1 VDIAVNPGLRRF
13 LLGSKRKLQGV
24 VFLLFVA
31 FLIWLASAF
40 YSKTFITVTPV
51 TLRTSHTGTQ
61 LALGADVKLRG
72 IIVGDVRKVSTTGSG
87 AVIKLALQPNKA
99 KLIPSNVLARILP
112 KTLFGQ
118 KFVDLVVPPDAS
130 PTSLRSGSVIP
141 EDRSKNAIEVETVL
155 SNLFPLLET
164 VAPEKLNATL
174 TAIADSLEGRGNQ
187 LGDNLS
193 RLDTYLRTFNQH
205 LPAFTTDISE
215 LASVAD
221 SYDKAA
227 PDLLRF
233 LANSSVTSQ
242 TITSKQGQLLQF
254 LRDTATFADT
264 ATGVLTDNQTRLI
277 QLGQV
282 SRPILDELASRSSN
296 ISQTI
301 DGLAAL
307 APKLEQ
313 VFGTGTNENWLHIQL
328 IPVTPK
334 GAYVAPNDCPKYVN
348 KEGSQYGPNCGTGS
362 AAAGADAGSAAVLP
376 SLPASVQKDLQL
388 NSSAG
393 SATAV
398 SSPADSVVGSPAE
411 QKLIASIVGAVTN
424 AQAKTQLNE
433 SGVADMLLGPMM
445 RGTTIKTDAGGGG
458 G

>member
-1 VDIAVNPGLRRF
+1 MDFAVNPGLQRF

-24 VFLLFVA
+24 GFLLFVA
-31 FLIWLASAF
+31 FMIWLSAAF
-40 YSKTFITVTPV
+40 YNKTFITVTPV
-51 TLRTSHTGTQ
+51 TLEASHTGTQ

-72 IIVGDVRKVSTTGSG
+72 IIVGDVRKVTTTGSG
-87 AVIKLALQPNKA
+87 AVIKIALQPNKA
-99 KLIPSNVLARILP
+99 KLIPDNVLARILP

-118 KFVDLVVPPDAS
+118 KFVDLVIPPNAAT
-130 PTSLRSGSVIP
+130 TSLRSGDVIP

-155 SNLFPLLET
+155 SAILPVLRT

-174 TAIADSLEGRGNQ
+174 TSIANALEGRGNE

-221 SYDKAA
+221 NYNRAA

-242 TITSKQGQLLQF
+242 TITAKQSTLLQF
-254 LRDTATFADT
+254 LRDTATFSDT

-282 SRPILDELASRSSN
+282 GRPILDELASRSSD

-301 DGLAAL
+301 DGLAQL

-313 VFGTGTNENWLHIQL
+313 VFGTGTNQNWLHISL
-328 IPVTPK
+328 IPVSAK

-348 KEGSQYGPNCGTGS
+348 KEGSQYGPNCGVGS
-362 AAAGADAGSAAVLP
+362 AAAAADSGSATALP
-376 SLPASVQKDLQL
+376 GLPASVVKDLQL
-388 NSSAG
+388 VGSGA
-393 SATAV
+393 SAT
-398 SSPADSVVGSPAE
+398 STSDGNVVGTPAE
-411 QKLIASIVGAVTN
+411 QKLIAQIVGAVTN

-433 SGVADMLLGPMM
+433 SGVVDMLLGPML
-445 RGTTIKTDAGGGG
+445 RGTTVSGGGS
-458 G
+458 

>member
-1 VDIAVNPGLRRF
+1 VDFPG
-13 LLGSKRKLQGV
+13 KRKVQGV

-31 FLIWLASAF
+31 FMIWLSAAF
-40 YSKTFITVTPV
+40 YNKTFITVTPV
-51 TLRTSHTGTQ
+51 TLEASHTGTQ

-87 AVIKLALQPNKA
+87 AIIKLALQPNKA
-99 KLIPSNVLARILP
+99 KLIPQNVLARILP

-130 PTSLRSGSVIP
+130 PVSLRSGDTIP

-155 SNLFPLLET
+155 SNILPVLRT

-174 TAIADSLEGRGNQ
+174 TALANALEGRGNE

-221 SYDKAA
+221 TYDKAA

-242 TITSKQGQLLQF
+242 TVTAKQGTLLSF

-282 SRPILDELASRSSN
+282 GRPILDELASRSSD

-313 VFGTGTNENWLHIQL
+313 VFGAGSNQNWLHIQL

-348 KEGSQYGPNCGTGS
+348 KEGSQYGPNCGGGS
-362 AAAGADAGSAAVLP
+362 AAAGADAGSATVLP
-376 SLPASVQKDLQL
+376 SLPAAVQKDLASD
-388 NSSAG
+388 NN
-393 SATAV
+393 
-398 SSPADSVVGSPAE
+398 VVGTPAE
-411 QKLIASIVGAVTN
+411 QKLLAEIVGAVTN

-433 SGVADMLLGPMM
+433 SGVVDMLLGPMM
-445 RGTTIKTDAGGGG
+445 RGTTVSGGGR
-458 G
+458 

>member
-1 VDIAVNPGLRRF
+1 MNFAVNPGVWRF
-13 LLGSKRKLQGV
+13 LLGSKRKLQGI

-31 FLIWLASAF
+31 FLIWLSSAF
-40 YSKTFITVTPV
+40 YNKTFITVTPV
-51 TLRTSHTGTQ
+51 TLQTSHTGTQ

-87 AVIKLALQPNKA
+87 ATIKLALQPNKA

-118 KFVDLVVPPDAS
+118 KFVDLVVPGDAS

-141 EDRSKNAIEVETVL
+141 EDRSANAIEVETVL

-174 TAIADSLEGRGNQ
+174 TAFANALEGRGNQ
-187 LGDNLS
+187 LGDNLT
-193 RLDTYLRTFNQH
+193 RLDGYLRTFNRH
-205 LPAFTTDISE
+205 LPAFNTDISE

-221 SYDKAA
+221 SYATAA

-233 LANSSVTSQ
+233 LANSTVTSR
-242 TITSKQGQLLQF
+242 TITAKQSSLLQF

-264 ATGVLTDNQTRLI
+264 ATGVLSDNQTRLI

-307 APKLEQ
+307 APALER
-313 VFGTGTNENWLHIQL
+313 VFGTGTNKNWLHISL
-328 IPVTPK
+328 IPVNAK
-334 GAYVAPNDCPKYVN
+334 GAYTAPNDCPKYVN
-348 KEGSQYGPNCGTGS
+348 KEGSQFGPNCGTGS
-362 AAAGADAGSAAVLP
+362 AAAGADAGSATVLSSLP
-376 SLPASVQKDLQL
+376 SSVLKDLQL
-388 NSSAG
+388 GGATGTAAAG
-393 SATAV
+393 W
-398 SSPADSVVGSPAE
+398 DQNNIVGTSAE
-411 QKLIASIVGAVTN
+411 QKLIASIVGAVTS

-433 SGVADMLLGPMM
+433 SGVVDMLLGPML
-445 RGTTIKTDAGGGG
+445 RGTTVSGGS
-458 G
+458 

>member
-1 VDIAVNPGLRRF
+1 MDFPVNPGLQR
-13 LLGSKRKLQGV
+13 LLRGSKRKLLGV
-24 VFLLFVA
+24 VFLLFAA
-31 FLIWLASAF
+31 FMIWLSSAF
-40 YSKTFITVTPV
+40 YNKTFITVTPV
-51 TLRTSHTGTQ
+51 TLEASHTGTQ

-72 IIVGDVRKVSTTGSG
+72 IIVGDVRKVTTTGSG
-87 AVIKLALQPNKA
+87 AIIKMALQPAKA
-99 KLIPSNVLARILP
+99 KLIPENVLARILP

-118 KFVDLVVPPDAS
+118 KFVDLVIPQKPSTV
-130 PTSLRSGSVIP
+130 SLRSGSVIP
-141 EDRSKNAIEVETVL
+141 EDRSANAIEVETVL
-155 SNLFPLLET
+155 SDILPVLQT
-164 VAPEKLNATL
+164 VSPEKLNATL
-174 TAIADSLEGRGNQ
+174 TAIADSLEGRGNE

-221 SYDKAA
+221 SYDKAS

-242 TITSKQGQLLQF
+242 TITAKQGELLQF

-264 ATGVLTDNQTRLI
+264 ATGVLTDNETRLI

-313 VFGTGTNENWLHIQL
+313 VFGTGTNQNWLHIQL

-362 AAAGADAGSAAVLP
+362 AAAGADAGSATVLP
-376 SLPASVQKDLQL
+376 GLPASVQKDLQL
-388 NSSAG
+388 DGSAG
-393 SATAV
+393 TAV
-398 SSPADSVVGSPAE
+398 ASPADSVVGSPVE
-411 QKLIASIVGAVTN
+411 QQLIASIVGAVTS

-445 RGTTIKTDAGGGG
+445 RGTTVSGGGG
-458 G
+458 

>member
-1 VDIAVNPGLRRF
+1 VDFAVNPRMKRV

-24 VFLLFVA
+24 AFLLFVA
-31 FLIWLASAF
+31 FMVWLSAAF
-40 YSKTFITVTPV
+40 YNKTFITVTPV
-51 TLRTSHTGTQ
+51 TLQASHTGTQ

-72 IIVGDVRKVSTTGSG
+72 IIVGDVRKVNTTGSG
-87 AVIKLALQPNKA
+87 ATISLALQPGKA
-99 KLIPSNVLARILP
+99 KLIPNNVLARILP

-118 KFVDLVVPPDAS
+118 KFVDLVIPPDAS
-130 PTSLRSGSVIP
+130 AVSLKSHDVIP

-155 SNLFPLLET
+155 SDILPVLRT

-174 TAIADSLEGRGNQ
+174 TAIANALEGRGNQ

-205 LPAFTTDISE
+205 LPSFTTDISE

-221 SYDKAA
+221 SYDRAA

-242 TITSKQGQLLQF
+242 TITAKKNTLLQF
-254 LRDTATFADT
+254 LRDTATFSDT
-264 ATGVLTDNQTRLI
+264 ATGVLSDNETRLI

-282 SRPILDELASRSSN
+282 SRPILDELGSRSTY

-313 VFGTGTNENWLHIQL
+313 VFGSGTNQNWLHISL

-348 KEGSQYGPNCGTGS
+348 KEGAQYGPNCGTGS
-362 AAAGADAGSAAVLP
+362 AAAGADAGSATVVPGLPDAVK
-376 SLPASVQKDLQL
+376 KDLQL
-388 NSSAG
+388 VGSDGAGDAASSA
-393 SATAV
+393 
-398 SSPADSVVGSPAE
+398 DNVVGTPAE
-411 QKLIASIVGAVTN
+411 QQLISSIVGAVTN
-424 AQAKTQLNE
+424 AQAKTRLTE
-433 SGVADMLLGPMM
+433 SGVVDMLLGPMM
-445 RGTTIKTDAGGGG
+445 RGTTVKTDGSGGGG
-458 G
+458 

>member
-1 VDIAVNPGLRRF
+1 VDFPVNPGLRRF

-24 VFLLFVA
+24 AFLLFVA
-31 FLIWLASAF
+31 FMIWLSAAF
-40 YSKTFITVTPV
+40 YNKTFITVTPV
-51 TLRTSHTGTQ
+51 TLQTSHIGTQ
-61 LALGADVKLRG
+61 LSLGADVKLRG
-72 IIVGDVRKVSTTGSG
+72 IIVGDVRKISTTGSG
-87 AVIKLALQPNKA
+87 ATIKLALQPAKA
-99 KLIPSNVLARILP
+99 KLIPKNVLARILP

-118 KFVDLVVPPDAS
+118 KFVDLVIPPDAS
-130 PTSLRSGSVIP
+130 TISLKSHDVIP

-155 SNLFPLLET
+155 SDILPVLRA

-174 TAIADSLEGRGNQ
+174 TALANALEGRGDE

-193 RLDTYLRTFNQH
+193 RLDDYLRRFNQH

-221 SYDKAA
+221 SYNRAA

-233 LANSSVTSQ
+233 LANSSVTSL
-242 TITSKQGQLLQF
+242 TITSKQNTLLQF

-264 ATGVLTDNQTRLI
+264 ATGVLSENETRLI

-282 SRPILDELASRSSN
+282 SRPILDELGSRSTY

-313 VFGTGTNENWLHIQL
+313 VFGSGTNKNWLHISL
-328 IPVTPK
+328 IPVTAK

-348 KEGSQYGPNCGTGS
+348 KEGAQYGPNCGTGS
-362 AAAGADAGSAAVLP
+362 AAAGADAGSATVIP
-376 SLPASVQKDLQL
+376 TLPAAVTKDLQL
-388 NSSAG
+388 VGSAPAASSADNVMG
-393 SATAV
+393 T
-398 SSPADSVVGSPAE
+398 PAE
-411 QKLIASIVGAVTN
+411 QQLISSIVGAVTN
-424 AQAKTQLNE
+424 AQAKTRLTE
-433 SGVADMLLGPMM
+433 SGVVDMLLGPML
-445 RGTTIKTDAGGGG
+445 RGNTVKTDPSGGGG
-458 G
+458 